1 MTERPWQPMPAGPI
15 RALVV
20 LGPAVCQGCQ
30 GRVWWRITAVWAAW
44 TDTDGRR
51 HRCPVVGP

>member
-1 MTERPWQPMPAGPI
+1 MSIDI

-30 GRVWWRITAVWAAW
+30 GRVWWRITAAWAAW
-44 TDTDGRR
+44 SDATGQR
-51 HRCPVVGP
+51 HRCPRERL